1 MASRYVVGEEGSQCL
16 EEDVSSEPRTENV
29 ARDEAQLELH
39 RVVFHGDLA
48 SAKAALERGASVSVQ
63 DRFGNTP
70 LHIAVMLGH
79 KELVECLLSRGAVVK
94 DKNNCGWTP
103 LDEAISYG
111 DKNTIRLLLRNL
123 REQTL
128 QGLIQRRQKLISSL
142 QNLDDFYAELKWE
155 FHTWVP
161 LLSRLLPSDVCRIY
175 KSGSCIRLDSTLG
188 DFTGMQWS
196 RGNVSFIFNG
206 EESRSDT
213 LSLVVLDNDSKS
225 YTRMK
230 LMGAAEMEMDLN
242 EHINVLM
249 SKPVVYA
256 NMSTQPITVS
266 RAQSGWFFN
275 ANKTERVGEYS
286 TDVYNI
292 TNLTLNIRKR
302 RENLTPEQIQEQE
315 KMARKV
321 ANGQI
326 EEEDLMVRD
335 LMVVCM
341 TGL

>member
-1 MASRYVVGEEGSQCL
+1 VCLSFLSVYASIATLCGSL
-16 EEDVSSEPRTENV
+16 SPPPISLSLPLT
-29 ARDEAQLELH
+29 LPT
-39 RVVFHGDLA
+39 
-48 SAKAALERGASVSVQ
+48 SANCTLTVCVCVYS
-63 DRFGNTP
+63 
-70 LHIAVMLGH
+70 
-79 KELVECLLSRGAVVK
+79 ELVECLLSRGAVVK